1 MRVWS
6 EYQKAIFENVV
17 SGKGHTF
24 VKALAGTGKTTTLEE
39 CFSRIKP
46 FERAIAFAFNTDIAK
61 ELTNR
66 ITAKNLKF
74 VEAKTLHS
82 FGLSMYRM
90 VYNKV
95 QIDKNKVMTILY
107 SRMGDNPES
116 NEIRMTIAKIVSLA
130 KGQLSSTVD
139 EIDEIIYRYGIEISP
154 AKEDGPFPP
163 KGKSN
168 ANAIPTAEEALR
180 EYVIAMVLAVLD
192 DCKKTPNVIDFD
204 DMIWM
209 PVVLNLSIKKHDR
222 VFIDETQDL
231 NKAQIELA
239 IRSVKPTGR
248 VLAVGDPHQ
257 AIYGFRGADFNAVPM
272 IIEKLNAT
280 ILPLSVTYRCAQSIV
295 KEAQRFVPELEAS
308 PNAEEGQV
316 TSIKFED
323 VFSKIK
329 EGDFLISRTNAPLI
343 NLCLRFLKD
352 GRRANILGRDIGAS
366 LSVLVKKMKAKSVVE
381 LVDRIEGWAIKEI
394 NSLLARKPPRDT
406 LPVED
411 KRDCIIALC
420 EGANSVK
427 EVLNRIEQLFSDTDE
442 RRIITLTSTHRSKG
456 LEREN
461 VFLIKNTYMKYRKNS
476 TPAQMQ
482 EEKNLYYVGV
492 TRAKKN
498 LYFFDF
504 PTKKQNV
511 N

>member
-6 EYQKAIFENVV
+6 DYQKAIFENVA

-39 CFSRIKP
+39 CFNRILPHEK
-46 FERAIAFAFNTDIAK
+46 AIAFAFNTDIAK

-66 ITAKNLKF
+66 IKAKNLKF

-95 QIDKNKVMTILY
+95 QIDKNKVMNLLY
-107 SRMGDNPES
+107 SRMGDEPES

-154 AKEDGPFPP
+154 KDEPLYPV
-163 KGKSN
+163 KKS
-168 ANAIPTAEEALR
+168 ANALPTAEEALR
-180 EYVIAMVLAVLD
+180 EYVITMVLAILD

-239 IRSVKPTGR
+239 IRSVKPNGR

-280 ILPLSVTYRCAQSIV
+280 ILPLSVTYRCAKSIV
-295 KEAQRFVPELEAS
+295 KEAQRFVPELEAAS
-308 PNAEEGQV
+308 SSEEGQV
-316 TSIKFED
+316 AVIKFEEI
-323 VFSKIK
+323 FSKIK

-366 LSVLVKKMKAKSVVE
+366 LAVLVKKMKAKSVVE
-381 LVDRIEGWAIKEI
+381 LTDRIEGWAIKEI
-394 NSLLARKPPRDT
+394 NSLLARKPPRDV

-411 KRDCIIALC
+411 KRDCILALC
-420 EGANSVK
+420 EGADSVK
-427 EVLNRIEQLFSDTDE
+427 EVLNRIEKLFSDTDE
-442 RRIITLTSTHRSKG
+442 SKIITLTSTHRSKG
-456 LEREN
+456 LERNN
-461 VFLIKNTYMKYRKNS
+461 VFLIKNTYMKPRKNS
-476 TPAQMQ
+476 TAAQIQ

-498 LYFFDF
+498 LYLFDF
-504 PTKKQNV
+504 PNKKQNS